1 MRQLVSLK
9 QSKGRLAMAFRGSRQ
24 LQQHPIVLETE
35 RNLRDPL
42 VSTSVDIGRKWGT
55 GREGLDQD
63 FTAC

>member
-1 MRQLVSLK
+1 MKDIQVNLRGKAGKVKGLEGQMRQLVSLK

-42 VSTSVDIGRKWGT
+42 V
-55 GREGLDQD
+55 
-63 FTAC
+63 